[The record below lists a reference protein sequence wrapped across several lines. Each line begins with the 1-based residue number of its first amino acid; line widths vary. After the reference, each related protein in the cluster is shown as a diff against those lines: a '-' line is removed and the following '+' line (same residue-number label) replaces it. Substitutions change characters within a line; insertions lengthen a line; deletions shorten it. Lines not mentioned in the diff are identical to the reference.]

1 MPNTATPTGV
11 LDDMTAAVSSV
22 LDPATEWLGSTSDR
36 LYGGLLAW
44 LLVAVGIYFTWHTR
58 GVQVRHFPNMIRT
71 ILISRSTSHEGISP
85 FQAFAV
91 GIASRVGTGNIVGV
105 AIAIVMGGPGAVF
118 WMWVVA
124 LVGMATG
131 FVEST
136 LAQMYKI
143 ANPDGTFRGGPA
155 YYILRGLGSRA
166 WASIFAVVITFVF
179 GFAYEATQANTISS
193 VLSTTFEIP
202 TWVTAIGL
210 VLITAPIVFSGI
222 RQVARIAEWMAPI
235 MALVYA
241 VLAIV
246 VLLLNITAIPEAFTM
261 ILQGAFGLEQAF
273 YGTAGGLYAAAINGT
288 RRGLFSNEA
297 GEGSVPNVAA
307 TATTSHPVHQGLI
320 QSLGV
325 FVDTIIVCTS
335 TALIVLLSGV
345 YTPVGASASPE
356 AVKAAEDSA
365 PALTSTSVA
374 EVLGPWSSYLMVA
387 VIFVFAY
394 SSLLGNYTYAEIN
407 IDFLRGGA
415 ASRAWRNA
423 LRLMILVA
431 AFVGAVAELN
441 FVWNL
446 SDIAMGVMAIINI
459 VAIALLGK
467 WAYGALRDWEEQ
479 HRAVREGRQDEIRFI
494 ATDNPFLPGPL
505 PGDVWA
511 ADGAAHGGAKGREAV
526 AAVAGATVLG

>member
-11 LDDMTAAVSSV
+11 LDDVTTAANSV
-22 LDPATEWLGSTSDR
+22 LEPATAWLGDASDK

-44 LLVAVGIYFTWHTR
+44 LLVAIGLYFTVRTDA
-58 GVQVRHFPNMIRT
+58 VQIRHFPNMVRT
-71 ILISRSTSHEGISP
+71 ILISRSTAHEGISP

-143 ANPDGTFRGGPA
+143 TNPDGTFRGGPA
-155 YYILRGLGSRA
+155 YYILRGLGSKL
-166 WASIFAVVITFVF
+166 WASIFAVIITFVF

-193 VLSTTFEIP
+193 ALKTTFEIP

-210 VLITAPIVFSGI
+210 VLITAPIVFGGI

-235 MALVYA
+235 MALIYA

-246 VLLLNITAIPEAFTM
+246 VLLLNITAIPEAFKM
-261 ILQGAFGLEQAF
+261 IVLGAFGLEQTF
-273 YGTAGGLYAAAINGT
+273 YGTMGGLYAAAINGT

-307 TATTSHPVHQGLI
+307 TATTSHPVNQGLI

-325 FVDTIIVCTS
+325 FVDTIIVCTA
-335 TALIVLLSGV
+335 TALIILLSGV
-345 YTPVGASASPE
+345 YTPMGANGSPD
-356 AVKAAEDSA
+356 AIKAAEDSA
-365 PALTSTSVA
+365 AALTSASVA
-374 EVLGPWSSYLMVA
+374 GVLGPWASYLMVV

-415 ASRAWRNA
+415 ASKAWRNA

-431 AFVGAVAELN
+431 AFVGAVAELS

-446 SDIAMGVMAIINI
+446 SDIAMGFMAIINI

-467 WAYGALRDWEEQ
+467 WALGALRDWEAQ
-479 HRAVREGRQDEIRFI
+479 HRAVREGLQDEIRFI
-494 ATDNPFLPGPL
+494 ATDNPYLPGAL

-526 AAVAGATVLG
+526 AAVEK